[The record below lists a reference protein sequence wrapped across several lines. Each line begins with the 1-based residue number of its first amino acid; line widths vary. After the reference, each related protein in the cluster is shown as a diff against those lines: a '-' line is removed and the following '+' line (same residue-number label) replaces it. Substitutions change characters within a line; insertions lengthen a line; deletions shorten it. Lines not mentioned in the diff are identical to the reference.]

1 MKIKF
6 LSNGPLGDVT
16 VADPAYYSSY
26 ACVINMAY
34 FMMKHYYS
42 LYGKNSSV
50 RWLPADLILLDDI
63 DTIVDKI
70 SAEQPDVLALSI
82 YVWNQELQFK
92 IAKTIKEKFPKTI
105 IVIGGPEL
113 TAHKNSNFFDIYS
126 YVDYVVYGDGEQP
139 LQQIIDYES
148 GYIDTTDDFVNI
160 VKNNQGSWHKFPHE
174 QLRDELY
181 FSTSPY
187 LSQKDFIRDHIEY
200 LESRGVP
207 KKHMV
212 IGIEFARGCMYNCSF
227 CDWSQNLTK
236 KVKRRKTTWQEELE
250 FFKELDITLRET
262 DANFG
267 QWPEDLEI
275 FDYAAEMYN
284 PEKNFK
290 FIVWNTPKLKKQAT
304 YHIMKKNAE
313 LYGLR
318 MMISLQDINLSVL
331 EKMDRPSL
339 SWEDH
344 KQLIFDLKTNTNAST
359 VDLLS
364 VQLMMG
370 VAGQS
375 YQSLTNTIRQIW
387 TETNVYKYQI
397 NHWTLLSNSPGAE
410 LFYQALHRLKFI
422 PVYVVNKNLGGYSTL
437 ESVYQAIKQGTD
449 IRKHVYESNMVFSTS
464 TMRFEEMIAVK
475 ILDNMLTKFIDTP
488 SLISNDSLWDSL
500 TSNALSSANNQYQD
514 HLQLSNQYGFI
525 VYGSYDAEKSTINKG
540 WKYLEGNHYVL
551 SDTKSVA

>member
-16 VADPAYYSSY
+16 VKDPAYYSSY
-26 ACVINMAY
+26 ACFINMAY

-42 LYGKNSSV
+42 LYGKNSEV
-50 RWLPADLILLDDI
+50 QWLPADLILLDDV
-63 DTIVDKI
+63 DTII
-70 SAEQPDVLALSI
+70 SNLSVQQPDILALSI

-92 IAKTIKEKFPKTI
+92 IAKTIKEKFPKTV

-113 TAHKNSNFFDIYS
+113 TAHKNSNFFDTYPYI
-126 YVDYVVYGDGEQP
+126 DYVVYGDGEQP

-148 GYIDTTDDFVNI
+148 KYIDSTDNFINI
-160 VKNNQGSWHKFPHE
+160 VKNNQGVWHKFPHE

-187 LSQKDFIRDHIEY
+187 LSQKEFIQGHIEY

-275 FDYAAEMYN
+275 FDYAASMYN
-284 PEKNFK
+284 PTKNFK

-318 MMISLQDINLSVL
+318 MMISLQDIDQDVL
-331 EKMDRPSL
+331 AKMDRPSL
-339 SWEDH
+339 SWDDH
-344 KQLIFDLKTNTNAST
+344 KQLILDLKNNTNADT
-359 VDLLS
+359 RDLLS
-364 VQLMMG
+364 VQLMLG

-375 YQSLTNTIRQIW
+375 FQSLTNTIRQVW
-387 TETNVYKYQI
+387 SETNVYKYQI

-410 LFYQALHRLKFI
+410 AFYQALHRLKFV
-422 PVYVVNKNLGGYSTL
+422 PVYVINKNISGYPTL
-437 ESVYQAIKQGTD
+437 ESVYQAIKQGSD

-464 TMRFEEMIAVK
+464 TMKFEEMIAVK
-475 ILDNMLTKFIDTP
+475 ILDNMLNKFVDTP
-488 SLISNDSLWDSL
+488 HLILDDLVWSDLTIDAL
-500 TSNALSSANNQYQD
+500 TSAKIQYLEHQ
-514 HLQLSNQYGFI
+514 QLSNQYGFI
-525 VYGSYDAEKSTINKG
+525 VYGSYDKEKFTINKG
-540 WKYLEGNHYVL
+540 WKYFKGNHHVL
-551 SDTKSVA
+551 SDTRTVA